1 MSQGS
6 EVLYS
11 SSRGWA
17 HLNTVFILLPTSWT
31 SVPDTRPAQSVHT
44 EAEVR
49 VELSSPLYGDTPFT
63 LQTGACGEQG
73 EFIQVTVPSG
83 QSVVTS
89 PSLHLQVS
97 DTFLTS
103 EVPDPASVFG
113 PPGQVFV
120 YEWSRLR
127 YGVFSE
133 HGYPGDPLYPMFYHK
148 QIWTPSGPQNSVR
161 PNLCTNAEPEG
172 RMQTLTGE
180 ECETD
185 PESGLPGQD
194 CIFSATNTSGLT
206 SSIMALPYLPGTN
219 NWCDDTEEMVH
230 DDELPTKHNTMCAGQ
245 SVFSVVAKHQDFEG
259 FRPDFDEETDTT
271 PHFTLLRPEEA
282 AGSFVFVLD
291 NSGSM
296 YEDDTTRS
304 VRMKQGVER
313 FMLVDVDLTKQ
324 FSVGVVKF
332 SDDATILK
340 DVVKIDNEKVRQ
352 EIIDSVNDLTEDGG
366 TCLGYGIY
374 RGLEALKKSGL
385 DQGGSAIFLTDGQQS
400 CDESNSTIQEA
411 IQTVVDQNVRVCTIA
426 FGPKA
431 DPNLEI
437 LADRTG
443 GAAFFVPD
451 NSGPADVNNAL
462 GSCLEFLPSVE
473 TGEKDSIILQETFN
487 NDNSIRLEFNIDRFS
502 GRDLTIQIDYEK
514 VSF

>member
-1 MSQGS
+1 M
-6 EVLYS
+6 LYS
-11 SSRGWA
+11 TSQGWA
-17 HLNTVFILLPTSWT
+17 HLHTVFILLPTSWT
-31 SVPDTRPAQSVHT
+31 SVPDTRPAQSVHS

-49 VELSSPLYGDTPFT
+49 VEPASPLYGDTPFT
-63 LQTGACGEQG
+63 LQTGECGEQG
-73 EFIQVTVPSG
+73 EFIQVTTPPPTPS
-83 QSVVTS
+83 SVIST
-89 PSLHLQVS
+89 LEVS
-97 DTFLTS
+97 ENFLTQY
-103 EVPDPASVFG
+103 VPDPASVFG

-148 QIWTPSGPQNSVR
+148 QIWTPAGPENRVA

-172 RMQTLTGE
+172 RLQTLTGE

-185 PESGLPGQD
+185 PVSGLPAPD
-194 CIFSATNTSGLT
+194 CFFSASPSPGLT
-206 SSIMALPYLPGTN
+206 SSVMALPYLPGTDQ
-219 NWCDDTEEMVH
+219 WCDNTEQRVH

-245 SVFSVVAKHQDFEG
+245 SVFQVVSKH
-259 FRPDFDEETDTT
+259 PDFQGFEPDIEEEVDTT

-296 YEDDTTRS
+296 YGEDTTRS
-304 VRMKQGVER
+304 FRMKQGVER
-313 FMLVDVDLTKQ
+313 FMLVDVDLTKK

-332 SDDATILK
+332 SNDATILN
-340 DVVKIDNEKVRQ
+340 DVQVVNETVRQ
-352 EIIDSVNDLTEDGG
+352 EIIDSVNGLTEDGG
-366 TCLGYGIY
+366 TCLGFGIY
-374 RGLEALKKSGL
+374 RGLEALKESGL
-385 DQGGSAIFLTDGQQS
+385 DEGGSAIFLTDGQQS
-400 CDESNSTIQEA
+400 CSGHDSNATIQDA
-411 IQTVVDQNVRVCTIA
+411 IDSVLEQNVRFCTIA
-426 FGPKA
+426 FGPAA

-437 LADRTG
+437 LAKRTG

-473 TGEKDSIILQETFN
+473 TGEKDAVILQETFN
-487 NDNSIRLEFNIDRFS
+487 NQNTIRVDLNIDRFA
-502 GRDLTIQIDYEK
+502 GRDVTIQIDYEK
-514 VSF
+514 V